1 MKNELFY
8 SAETT
13 AAQQDLRTK
22 REQEL
27 AMLKKTLEEETAS
40 HEGQIIDLRQKHNS
54 AIENLNEQ
62 LDIVKKVN
70 LTFRNIL
77 YYYQFFLCILCAKL
91 VYIFKNMFTF
101 YRPKPLSKKQN
112 QTLRPRKL
120 SS

>member
-1 MKNELFY
+1 MFLLPFQELEALKNELFY

-40 HEGQIIDLRQKHNS
+40 HEGQIADLRQKHNN

-62 LDIVKKVN
+62 LDVVKKV
-70 LTFRNIL
+70 
-77 YYYQFFLCILCAKL
+77 C
-91 VYIFKNMFTF
+91 
-101 YRPKPLSKKQN
+101 
-112 QTLRPRKL
+112 
-120 SS
+120 